1 MGMTRDDGPVVV
13 LRHRRYFL
21 ECGRRRVSCLYHP
34 FLFYHPP
41 VHRGWHHLHL
51 MVLFHCHFM
60 SSFAVR
66 GRMRFIIAAINEINI
81 FPWVMIAIIMTLMTI
96 GVFQKLHR
104 KNYLRN
110 VDISIITAHVIELPN
125 RLPTVYSAATPL

>member
-1 MGMTRDDGPVVV
+1 
-13 LRHRRYFL
+13 
-21 ECGRRRVSCLYHP
+21 
-34 FLFYHPP
+34 
-41 VHRGWHHLHL
+41 
-51 MVLFHCHFM
+51 
-60 SSFAVR
+60 
-66 GRMRFIIAAINEINI
+66 MRFIIAAINEINI